1 MVRAL
6 FNMWN
11 KKAKL
16 NWWITLLREGFAGQ
30 TQSLWVELTAD
41 LIKGFLKH
49 RVQRLVNFYRY
60 KCTDIIRRSL
70 LALVILSTGTQR
82 WIYWSESIPHW
93 LNFKSK
99 ELSSLATCSHGYRT
113 ISLFLR
119 AWEHFCSQF
128 PFLVLIQPKLQE
140 RPIDQQR
147 IVLSFTIVV
156 DSPDNSLSC
165 ATVLYIVECLTASLV
180 LTYKVLSCDNQNVS
194 RHC

>member
-1 MVRAL
+1 MR
-6 FNMWN
+6 N

-16 NWWITLLREGFAGQ
+16 NWWLTLLREGFAGQ

-41 LIKGFLKH
+41 LMQGFLKH
-49 RVQRLVNFYRY
+49 RVQGLVNFYRY

-70 LALVILSTGTQR
+70 LALVMLLTGTQR

-99 ELSSLATCSHGYRT
+99 GLSWLATCRHGYRT

-119 AWEHFCSQF
+119 AWEHFYSQS

-140 RPIDQQR
+140 RPIDQQG
-147 IVLSFTIVV
+147 LSWAFPLLLILQIILCCV
-156 DSPDNSLSC
+156 PLSC
-165 ATVLYIVECLTASLV
+165 TL
-180 LTYKVLSCDNQNVS
+180 
-194 RHC
+194 